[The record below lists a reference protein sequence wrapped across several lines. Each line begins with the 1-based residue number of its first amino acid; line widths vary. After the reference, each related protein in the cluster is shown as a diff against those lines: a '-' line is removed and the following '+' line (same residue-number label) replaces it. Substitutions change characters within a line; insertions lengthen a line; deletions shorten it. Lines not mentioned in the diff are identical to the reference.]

1 MFRLEL
7 SVTSDELHERLD
19 AARRQGV
26 SVSDHLRMALGMRPF
41 GDPPMFEVDSKPRAR
56 LRLVHDE
63 RVPGTG

>member
-7 SVTSDELHERLD
+7 SVTPDELYERVD

-26 SVSDHLRMALGMRPF
+26 SMSDHLRMALGMRPF
-41 GDPPMFEVDSKPRAR
+41 GDPPMFQVESKPRGR

-63 RVPGTG
+63 RSALER